1 MIRVV
6 ESGRSIV
13 LGSGGCGA
21 HRAAGGVKVDRSGV
35 VNRRVWVP
43 AEAPVKAIATRAKKR
58 RTRDI
63 LPGLCRY
70 KTLSMCA

>member
-13 LGSGGCGA
+13 LGSGMRA

-35 VNRRVWVP
+35 VNRRVQG
-43 AEAPVKAIATRAKKR
+43 TRGSA
-58 RTRDI
+58 
-63 LPGLCRY
+63 GEGH
-70 KTLSMCA
+70 SHEGEEEENA